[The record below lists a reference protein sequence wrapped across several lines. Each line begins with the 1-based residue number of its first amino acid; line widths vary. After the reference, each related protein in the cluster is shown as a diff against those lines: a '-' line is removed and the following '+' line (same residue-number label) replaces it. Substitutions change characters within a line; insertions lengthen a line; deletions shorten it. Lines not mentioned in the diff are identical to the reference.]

1 MEMSIRQGW
10 TNEAAEFVQTKALTD
25 TDEPLGHEL
34 LREAVLNRKAN
45 PRSSLVLSVAAA
57 EVGFK
62 QFAARMF
69 PDTAWILEL
78 PTPPLTEML
87 AKFPW
92 AALKARISGNPAFV
106 PDLIAKQLKKAVML
120 RNKVV
125 HTGTAELKA
134 ETLDSIITIMHD
146 FLYFLDALGGETWA
160 VRHISAELN
169 ESFAPPKCAS

>member
-1 MEMSIRQGW
+1 MHPQW
-10 TNEAAEFVQTKALTD
+10 TSEDAEFVQTKALTD

-45 PRSSLVLSVAAA
+45 PRSSLILAVAAA

-62 QFAARMF
+62 QFAAIML

-87 AKFPW
+87 SKFPW
-92 AALKARISGNPAFV
+92 AALKARIGGKPAFV
-106 PDLIAKQLKKAVML
+106 PDSIAKQLKKAVML

-125 HTGTAELKA
+125 HAGAVELKK
-134 ETLDSIITIMHD
+134 ETLDSIITTMHD
-146 FLYFLDALGGETWA
+146 FLYFLDALSGEMWA
-160 VRHISAELN
+160 VKHISPGFLKSLA
-169 ESFAPPKCAS
+169 SPKSAP